1 MDMPFDKD
9 DGDDFDDGD
18 FDGDSD
24 GDGFSDAYEELIGSD
39 PHDPTDLPFDPIEI
53 IDSYPRKKKKI
64 IIPEEKEK
72 ETPQSILIE
81 PRSETRNKCV
91 IFFILF
97 IIFLVVTP
105 FMIYLALS

>member
-1 MDMPFDKD
+1 MDTPSDE
-9 DGDDFDDGD
+9 DDFDDGD
-18 FDGDSD
+18 FDRDSD

-53 IDSYPRKKKKI
+53 IDSFPRKKKKL

-72 ETPQSILIE
+72 ETQSIHIK
-81 PRSETRNKCV
+81 PRSETRNKCL

-105 FMIYLALS
+105 YIIFLTMS